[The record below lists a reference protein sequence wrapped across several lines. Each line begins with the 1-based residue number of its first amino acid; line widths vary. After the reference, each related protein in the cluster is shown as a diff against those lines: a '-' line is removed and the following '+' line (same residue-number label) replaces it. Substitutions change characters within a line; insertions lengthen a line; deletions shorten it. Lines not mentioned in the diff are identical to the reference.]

1 MNSKICVNANRVPK
15 SGTSVSRCMVLV
27 HLFTVTVLLS
37 LSIDGLAQENS
48 DGIAESGLY
57 AGGNSGQ
64 QPGPFTGTL
73 NINDFF
79 GAERFYDEG
88 LTGTNAVIATIEAG
102 HPWTGHET
110 LTHAQQINNPYI
122 NDQVDRHSTWVS
134 MVLGGRTTPSNPGEH
149 QRGLAPDAELHTG
162 AISPGWSTSSSRYST
177 AFTLNFYAMST
188 YSPYRA
194 AFLDGITGPDN
205 TRTADVVNSS
215 YNANISGAQS
225 GTDRI
230 SGTLDALANS
240 NPRTLFTTSVG
251 NTLPSG
257 SGPNK
262 VNSPAAGYNNIAVG
276 SLGIA
281 TNGFVNP
288 STFSNGGPN
297 DYKDPVTGT
306 VSQARQ
312 VVDIGAPGQH
322 LSAAYYG
329 GETGGNAPTLVGP
342 ANGPAGG
349 ADYYTRSLSGTSFA
363 APSVAG
369 SAALIYDAAYSL
381 LSDNDDAR
389 DARVVKA
396 VLMNSADKTRNWDN
410 GQIAHPNNHG
420 GVLTN
425 QGLDNRV
432 GTGRL
437 NLDKA
442 FEQFLFGTTD
452 VPDQNQGN
460 LGMVEESGWDF
471 GTVNEG
477 ITNDYFISQPLET
490 GSTFNATLT
499 WYRDRAQL
507 GNTSFTEQS
516 YDNLD
521 LELWTAS
528 GSSPIDLIS
537 VSSSP
542 YNNSEHF
549 SFEIPKTDHYV
560 LRVRWTDEVFDQVSS
575 ANVETYGLA
584 WSGTAL
590 PEPNSILLALVTAT
604 GLFVNTRWRKQRS
617 GKPGALENA

>member
-1 MNSKICVNANRVPK
+1 MNSKTCIHANQVLRYA
-15 SGTSVSRCMVLV
+15 GTAVCRSTGIVWL
-27 HLFTVTVLLS
+27 LAVTMLLS
-37 LSIDGLAQENS
+37 LSTDGLAQES
-48 DGIAESGLY
+48 GDGVAEAGLY
-57 AGGNSGQ
+57 AGGNSGHG
-64 QPGPFTGTL
+64 PGPFTGTVNL
-73 NINDFF
+73 NDFL
-79 GAERFYDEG
+79 GADRFYDEG
-88 LTGTNAVIATIEAG
+88 LTGTKAVIATIEAG
-102 HPWTGHET
+102 HPWSGHET

-122 NDQVDRHSTWVS
+122 TDQVDRHGTWVA
-134 MVLGGRTTPSNPGEH
+134 MVIAGRTNPSNPGEH

-162 AISPGWSTSSSRYST
+162 AISPSWSTSSSRYST
-177 AFTLNFYAMST
+177 SFNLNFSGMST
-188 YSPYRA
+188 YSLYRD
-194 AFLDGITGPDN
+194 AFLNGITGPSN

-215 YNANISGAQS
+215 YNANISGAHS
-225 GTDRI
+225 GTDRL

-257 SGPNK
+257 SGPNT

-297 DYKDPVTGT
+297 DYKDPVNGT

-322 LSAAYYG
+322 LSTAYYG
-329 GETGGNAPTLVGP
+329 GETGGNSSTLLGA

-349 ADYYTRSLSGTSFA
+349 SDYYTRSVSGTSFA
-363 APSVAG
+363 APVVAG
-369 SAALIYDAAYSL
+369 SAALIYDAAYTL
-381 LSDNDDAR
+381 MGDNDDAR

-420 GVLTN
+420 GVLTT

-452 VPDQNQGN
+452 VPDDNQGN
-460 LGMVEESGWDF
+460 LGMVEESGWDL

-477 ITNDYFISQPLET
+477 TTNNYFIGQPLES

-507 GNTSFTEQS
+507 STNDFTEQS

-521 LELWTAS
+521 LELWTAIDS
-528 GSSPIDLIS
+528 LPKDLIS
-537 VSSSP
+537 VSSSA

-549 SFEIPKTDHYV
+549 SFEIPTTDHYV
-560 LRVRWTDEVFDQVSS
+560 LRVRWANEVFDQISS
-575 ANVETYGLA
+575 ANIETYGLA

-590 PEPNSILLALVTAT
+590 PEPDTMLMALMSTA
-604 GLFVNTRWRKQRS
+604 GLFVRTRWQTAR
-617 GKPGALENA
+617 GET